1 MNQIN
6 QFDLVVIGGGPAGIA
21 AASTAASFGLRVA
34 IIDERVTFG
43 GQIFKRLGEGFD
55 LESPEALGKDYARG
69 ARLIQELEQSA
80 ISKFNST
87 TVLTIEDNQ
96 IITSHPVDGVRRFSC
111 KALVIAPGAYDRP
124 VVFPGWTL
132 PGVMTAGAVQTLV
145 KTQQISPGKRI
156 FFAGSGPLALA
167 FSAQLI
173 KYGAPVFKVIES
185 APFPSPVKLL
195 GLLSSVKGNWDLA
208 GDAIRYRGT
217 LLSHQVPF
225 HYGRIITKAEG
236 SGRVEAVTHAR
247 VDRDWN
253 PIKGTEIVEPADT
266 LCLGYGFFPSHELF
280 RLLDCDFDYDE
291 TRGGFTVS
299 KDSWGLTQSSSPLA
313 IYAVGDGTGV
323 TGSYSAEAQ
332 GRLAR
337 LHIANHLG
345 SLSTQERDRRSK
357 NFRKELQ
364 QRNNFQRA
372 INKMFDVKQGIYRLA
387 DANTV
392 ICRCESVRA
401 KEIEP
406 VIDSTCDV
414 SVVKSYSRA
423 GMGLCQARNCQRQI
437 AAMIAIRHK
446 ISISEIPF
454 QTPRMPVKPVEIGK
468 IADPSIR
475 EEKYFIQ

>member
-1 MNQIN
+1 VIDS

-21 AASTAASFGLRVA
+21 ATSTAASFGLKVA
-34 IIDERVTFG
+34 IIDERATFG
-43 GQIFKRLGEGFD
+43 GQIFKRLGEGFAIQ
-55 LESPEALGKDYARG
+55 SPDDLGKDYARG
-69 ARLIQELEQSA
+69 ARLIDELDQPR
-80 ISKFNST
+80 ISEFTAT
-87 TVLTIEDNQ
+87 TVLTIEANQ
-96 IITSHPVDGVRRFSC
+96 IITSHPVEGVRSFNP

-185 APFPSPVKLL
+185 APFPSPAKLL
-195 GLLSSVKGNWDLA
+195 GLLSSVNGNWDLA
-208 GDAIRYRGT
+208 GDALRYRST
-217 LLSHQVPF
+217 LLSKRVPF
-225 HYGRIITKAEG
+225 HYGRIIIKAEG
-236 SGRVEAVTHAR
+236 SGRVEEVTHAR

-253 PIKGTEIVEPADT
+253 PIPGTEVVESADT

-280 RLLDCDFDYDE
+280 RLLDCNFDYDE
-291 TRGGFTVS
+291 TRGGFTVA
-299 KDSWGLTQSSSPLA
+299 KDHWGLTESSSPIP

-332 GRLAR
+332 GRLAG

-345 SLSTQERDRRSK
+345 SLSTTERDTQSK
-357 NFRKELQ
+357 GFLKELN
-364 QRNNFQRA
+364 QRNKFQRA
-372 INKMFDVKQGIYRLA
+372 INKMFEVKQGIYQLA

-392 ICRCESVRA
+392 ICRCESVKA
-401 KEIEP
+401 KEIDP
-406 VIDSTCDV
+406 VIDSTCDL

-437 AAMIAIRHK
+437 AAMIAKRHDR
-446 ISISEIPF
+446 SISEINF